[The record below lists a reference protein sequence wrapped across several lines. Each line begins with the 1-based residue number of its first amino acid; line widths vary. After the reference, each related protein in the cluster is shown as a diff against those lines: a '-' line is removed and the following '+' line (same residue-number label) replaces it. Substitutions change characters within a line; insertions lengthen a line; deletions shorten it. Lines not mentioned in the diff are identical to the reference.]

1 MPNTHQNQLS
11 EFGIRYGFH
20 SWKYCPSLCS
30 KTVQIDAPPIFLP
43 SPIHSRISPRETG
56 HPGPDGP
63 PVERPGG
70 YWIRSFRCA
79 TERVSTTKGGSLPF
93 PGAGGANPPFLLQ
106 VAFRLERTGACSSSH
121 GCFLSQTRLSRK
133 FGLPCFVAERR
144 ENLLHQEQKLTIYG
158 VWTREISRKRFSFRC
173 SCLTPDC

>member
-11 EFGIRYGFH
+11 EFRIRYGFH
-20 SWKYCPSLCS
+20 SRKYCPSLCS

-43 SPIHSRISPRETG
+43 SPFHSRISPRETG

-93 PGAGGANPPFLLQ
+93 PGAGTAKPPSINIPPFPFTAAYRPGDRAPGSDGYRRRSVKTVINDCRNEKKARHITNSLWQFPGYWQ
-106 VAFRLERTGACSSSH
+106 VQSPENV
-121 GCFLSQTRLSRK
+121 FLSVL
-133 FGLPCFVAERR
+133 
-144 ENLLHQEQKLTIYG
+144 
-158 VWTREISRKRFSFRC
+158 
-173 SCLTPDC
+173 

>member
-20 SWKYCPSLCS
+20 SRKYCPSLCS

-43 SPIHSRISPRETG
+43 SPFHSRISPRETG

-70 YWIRSFRCA
+70 YWHKKASAALQKEFQQRKEGAFRSQAPQPQNRPPSIFHRFPFTA
-79 TERVSTTKGGSLPF
+79 AYRPGDRAPGSDGYRRRSVKTVINDCRNEKKARHITNSLWQF
-93 PGAGGANPPFLLQ
+93 PGYWQ
-106 VAFRLERTGACSSSH
+106 VQSPENV
-121 GCFLSQTRLSRK
+121 FLSVL
-133 FGLPCFVAERR
+133 
-144 ENLLHQEQKLTIYG
+144 
-158 VWTREISRKRFSFRC
+158 
-173 SCLTPDC
+173 